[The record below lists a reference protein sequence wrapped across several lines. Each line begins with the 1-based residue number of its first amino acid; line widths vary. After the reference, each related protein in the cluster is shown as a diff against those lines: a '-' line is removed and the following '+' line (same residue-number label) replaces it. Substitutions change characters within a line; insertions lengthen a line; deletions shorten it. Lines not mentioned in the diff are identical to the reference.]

1 MRTIKNFYRK
11 YLHNWVGFC
20 VAVAFSLNIFIETL
34 ARQNFLAGFIFFF
47 ESPMIFL
54 YNCLLIFAT
63 LSVTLLFK
71 RRVFFLFIISMI
83 WVALGITNGFILR
96 NRMTPFTVFDLVS
109 IKDALSIATNYLS
122 KIQIFAGI
130 AAIIFLM
137 LFIIFVWRKAPKK
150 QERPYYKKDIIA
162 VVGTLVIT
170 FFVSQIMILTGTID
184 TYFPNLAYGYRDNG
198 VCYCFINTWL
208 NTGVARPE
216 GYSEAMIKDIFT
228 EKELKRNVA
237 NRDVKPPKKRP
248 NIVFVQLE
256 SLMDPLTVKGM
267 KYTKDP
273 IPNLRKL
280 YKTTSSGRITV
291 PAMGAGTA
299 NTEFESMT
307 GMSIKF
313 FGPGEYPYKNIMR
326 KKTVESIPYD
336 LKAIG
341 YKAHAIHN
349 HRGVFYGRNEVF
361 PHMGYDTFTSIEYM
375 NNVARTPKNWSK
387 DFLLTGE
394 VLSAMKS
401 TRQPDYVYAISVQ
414 GHGKYPTNWM
424 IASPDVQVTEAPSE
438 DLKWQYEYYINQIY
452 EMDRFVKEFIDAMKK
467 FKEDTVVVMYGDHLP
482 ALENLTDDNLKYG
495 RNNYQTDYFI
505 WSNFPMKKIH
515 KDLYCYQIGAELLD
529 RLGIHNGTLISYH
542 QNHQKDK
549 KYLRNLEALQHDML
563 YGKYYIYDKKNPFK
577 PVKMKMGVKDIKV
590 HKVVIIN
597 GKYYIKG
604 QNFTEWS
611 KINLDGKILKT
622 FYLGPEILGL
632 SEEVDPGSA
641 KRMKVSQVEKNNE
654 ILSTTE

>member
-1 MRTIKNFYRK
+1 
-11 YLHNWVGFC
+11 
-20 VAVAFSLNIFIETL
+20 
-34 ARQNFLAGFIFFF
+34 
-47 ESPMIFL
+47 
-54 YNCLLIFAT
+54 
-63 LSVTLLFK
+63 
-71 RRVFFLFIISMI
+71 
-83 WVALGITNGFILR
+83 
-96 NRMTPFTVFDLVS
+96 
-109 IKDALSIATNYLS
+109 
-122 KIQIFAGI
+122 
-130 AAIIFLM
+130 
-137 LFIIFVWRKAPKK
+137 
-150 QERPYYKKDIIA
+150 
-162 VVGTLVIT
+162 
-170 FFVSQIMILTGTID
+170 
-184 TYFPNLAYGYRDNG
+184 
-198 VCYCFINTWL
+198 
-208 NTGVARPE
+208 
-216 GYSEAMIKDIFT
+216 MIKDIFT

-375 NNVARTPKNWSK
+375 NNVARTLKNWSK

-452 EMDRFVKEFIDAMKK
+452 DNISFIFV
-467 FKEDTVVVMYGDHLP
+467 
-482 ALENLTDDNLKYG
+482 
-495 RNNYQTDYFI
+495 
-505 WSNFPMKKIH
+505 S
-515 KDLYCYQIGAELLD
+515 
-529 RLGIHNGTLISYH
+529 
-542 QNHQKDK
+542 
-549 KYLRNLEALQHDML
+549 
-563 YGKYYIYDKKNPFK
+563 
-577 PVKMKMGVKDIKV
+577 
-590 HKVVIIN
+590 
-597 GKYYIKG
+597 
-604 QNFTEWS
+604 
-611 KINLDGKILKT
+611 
-622 FYLGPEILGL
+622 FY
-632 SEEVDPGSA
+632 
-641 KRMKVSQVEKNNE
+641 
-654 ILSTTE
+654 